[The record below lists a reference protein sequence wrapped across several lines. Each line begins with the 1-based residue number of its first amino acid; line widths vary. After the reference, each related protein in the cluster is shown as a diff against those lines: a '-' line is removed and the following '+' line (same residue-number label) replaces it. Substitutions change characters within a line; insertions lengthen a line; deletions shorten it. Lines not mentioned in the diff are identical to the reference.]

1 MTKSHKKNFSILAIT
16 HIKKFKFVY
25 LFLAACLVTATYWY
39 FYSQYYLSTD
49 DAYIN
54 TDVVQ
59 ISPLANGTVIKIYV
73 TNNQQVKPGDKLFD
87 IDPSP
92 YQLAVDQA
100 QAQLGV
106 ARQTME
112 QATAAI
118 EAAKA
123 QVASQ
128 EAQLAD
134 TKLNTARILAIVNK
148 HLLAVQDGDNAKA
161 ALAKDTAAL
170 AAAKANLAQ
179 AESNLG
185 KAGDDNEQIKLAT
198 AALKQAQLN
207 LSYTQVTAPNDGTV
221 ANFTLRVGDVV
232 QAGLPN
238 QPLFAL
244 INKQDYWV
252 DANFKETDLQHIKT
266 GQKAHIEVD
275 MYPDHIFKG
284 VVESISGGSGTAFSL
299 LPPENATGN
308 WVKVTQRV
316 PVRIRIVEPDPQ
328 FPLRIGTTASVTLH
342 LKES

>member
-1 MTKSHKKNFSILAIT
+1 
-16 HIKKFKFVY
+16 
-25 LFLAACLVTATYWY
+25 
-39 FYSQYYLSTD
+39 
-49 DAYIN
+49 
-54 TDVVQ
+54 
-59 ISPLANGTVIKIYV
+59 
-73 TNNQQVKPGDKLFD
+73 
-87 IDPSP
+87 
-92 YQLAVDQA
+92 
-100 QAQLGV
+100 
-106 ARQTME
+106 ME